1 MGFSSPAIVLV
12 SGYTRMTLGS
22 GFIFMSSACDATSP
36 SPWAQSAS
44 KVEPPLLPG
53 WGPPRTSVKGPE
65 ASDAHGPPSAGQAA
79 VCPSVICSSRQGFFC
94 FLFPQARNQYF
105 RSKRAG
111 GGEGVAGEEAPRG
124 LDLATAHHGS
134 LLQTEPSRLI
144 QHKVAAEEILPV
156 Q

>member
-1 MGFSSPAIVLV
+1 MGFPSPAIVLV

-22 GFIFMSSACDATSP
+22 GFIFMSSACDETSP

-53 WGPPRTSVKGPE
+53 WGPPRTSVKGP
-65 ASDAHGPPSAGQAA
+65 AAAHAHGPPSAGQAA
-79 VCPSVICSSRQGFFC
+79 VCPSVICSSHQGFFC

-105 RSKRAG
+105 RSKGAG
-111 GGEGVAGEEAPRG
+111 GEEAPRG

-144 QHKVAAEEILPV
+144 QHKVAAEEILPG